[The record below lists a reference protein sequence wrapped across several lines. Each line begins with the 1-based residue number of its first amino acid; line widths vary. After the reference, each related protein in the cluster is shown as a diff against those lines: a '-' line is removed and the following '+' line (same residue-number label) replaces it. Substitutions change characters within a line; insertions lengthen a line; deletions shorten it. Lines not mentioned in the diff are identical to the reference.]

1 MSLCAVLY
9 FFTFLKEAT
18 FLNDMK
24 AAFAALTESFKNIKE
39 AYSQEESMTPAAY
52 RLTHISEI
60 DSNSRLLGKS
70 GIKVELFANGSEKI
84 EEGMRMF
91 LNMSFLLKGI
101 KSKAQGM
108 ERFFNMLNANNNV
121 KSLFGFQISS
131 IFIKRAFLADGTEV
145 LDLSKLEQG
154 DKVWLS
160 LGEPFVSVESK
171 NFFCLFLSLRC
182 GYVAGET
189 QETKHG

>member
-1 MSLCAVLY
+1 
-9 FFTFLKEAT
+9 
-18 FLNDMK
+18 MK
-24 AAFAALTESFKNIKE
+24 VAFAALTESFKNIKK
-39 AYSQEESMTPAAY
+39 AYSQEESTTPAAY
-52 RLTHISEI
+52 RLSHISEI
-60 DSNSRLLGKS
+60 DWNSRLLGMS
-70 GIKVELFANGSEKI
+70 GIKVELFANGKEKI

-108 ERFFNMLNANNNV
+108 ERFFNMLNANDSV

-131 IFIKRAFLADGTEV
+131 IFVKRAFLADGTEV

-171 NFFCLFLSLRC
+171 NFSAPFVLKMWLCCR
-182 GYVAGET
+182 
-189 QETKHG
+189 